1 MTMNDYKREFLLH
14 LVSTGAIKFGSFKL
28 KSGCLSP
35 YFINI
40 ADAMRTG
47 SDTVKV
53 VNAYVARIKELELLH
68 NRKIEGKVYVD

>member
-1 MTMNDYKREFLLH
+1 MTTN
-14 LVSTGAIKFGSFKL
+14 VNSCCIWWGTGAIRFGSFRL
-28 KSGCLSP
+28 KSGRLSP

-47 SDTVKV
+47 SDAVKV

-68 NRKIEGKVYVD
+68 NRKKGKVYVD